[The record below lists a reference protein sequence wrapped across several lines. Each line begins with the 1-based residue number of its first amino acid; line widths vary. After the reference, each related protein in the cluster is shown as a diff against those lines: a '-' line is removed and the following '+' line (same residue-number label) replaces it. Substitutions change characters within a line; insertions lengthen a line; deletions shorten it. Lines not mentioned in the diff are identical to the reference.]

1 MDGNG
6 NAGRKRGPSRRA
18 STKSVKSL
26 GRRARVSVRKNDEA
40 TEKFIADV
48 RAGRATGGRLLGI
61 VEGAEGGGRFSV
73 KVDGAVHKLPL
84 RGLLKGRGGFHRN
97 PEATTAA
104 RRGSTVLIQH
114 GEIISVLAPDQVL
127 RANRAMASSSSSS
140 SAKAPRRRSSSNMG
154 FNWDRAGNI
163 AGASSRKA
171 LVASLASTAKA
182 PKRNHRPTAPAKG
195 AEARSWFSFF

>member
-61 VEGAEGGGRFSV
+61 VEGAEGGGSFSV

-84 RGLLKGRGGFHRN
+84 RGVLRGRGGFHHN
-97 PEATTAA
+97 PAATTAA
-104 RRGSTVLIQH
+104 RRGSTVLIKD
-114 GEIISVLAPDQVL
+114 GEIVSVLAPDQVL
-127 RANRAMASSSSSS
+127 RANRAMASSG

>member
-18 STKSVKSL
+18 TTKSVKSL

-48 RAGRATGGRLLGI
+48 RAGRD
-61 VEGAEGGGRFSV
+61 GRFSV
-73 KVDGAVHKLPL
+73 KVDGAVHKMPL
-84 RGLLKGRGGFHRN
+84 RGVLRGRGGFHHN
-97 PEATTAA
+97 PAATTAA
-104 RRGSTVLIQH
+104 RRGSTVLIKD
-114 GEIISVLAPDQVL
+114 GEIVSVLAPDQVL
-127 RANRAMASSSSSS
+127 RANRAMASSSG

-154 FNWDRAGNI
+154 FNWNRAGNA

-171 LVASLASTAKA
+171 LVASLAPTAKA
-182 PKRNHRPTAPAKG
+182 PKRNHRPTAPPKG
-195 AEARSWFSFF
+195 PEARSWFF

>member
-6 NAGRKRGPSRRA
+6 NGGRKRGPSRRA

-61 VEGAEGGGRFSV
+61 VEGAVGDGRFSV
-73 KVDGAVHKLPL
+73 KVDGAVQKLPL
-84 RGLLKGRGGFHRN
+84 RGVLRGRGGFHHN
-97 PEATTAA
+97 PAATTAA
-104 RRGSTVLIQH
+104 RRGSTVLINH
-114 GEIISVLAPDQVL
+114 GEIVSVLAPDQVL
-127 RANRAMASSSSSS
+127 RANRAMASSG
-140 SAKAPRRRSSSNMG
+140 SAKAPRRSSSNMG
-154 FNWDRAGNI
+154 FNWNRAGNA

-182 PKRNHRPTAPAKG
+182 PKRNHRPTAPPKG
-195 AEARSWFSFF
+195 PEARSWFF